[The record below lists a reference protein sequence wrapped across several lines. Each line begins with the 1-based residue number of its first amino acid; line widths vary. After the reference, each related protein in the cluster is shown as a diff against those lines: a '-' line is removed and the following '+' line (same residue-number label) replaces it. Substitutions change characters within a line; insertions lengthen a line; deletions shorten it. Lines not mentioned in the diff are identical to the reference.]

1 MYKYILIIYMKK
13 FRRKNIHRTK
23 GHSNQSWHQSKK
35 TLRPLLNVKKSLN
48 SVRER
53 TTTSSPPASPSTQ
66 DGESDPG
73 LDEDGKSKLKRRP
86 RPEPL
91 IIPPPKPSTFIPPS
105 LYPSITSYQSNL
117 RSPVRLP
124 DSVVVLPPYTPPP
137 ILSPV
142 REGSGLYFST
152 FLTNIASNQSLPP
165 PPPTPKSATRSLLR
179 SCESRCLLCF
189 STTVTSGGGFSASC
203 AAFFFSLLQRVRKSR
218 LPFCP

>member
-1 MYKYILIIYMKK
+1 M
-13 FRRKNIHRTK
+13 
-23 GHSNQSWHQSKK
+23 
-35 TLRPLLNVKKSLN
+35 
-48 SVRER
+48 
-53 TTTSSPPASPSTQ
+53 
-66 DGESDPG
+66 DPG
-73 LDEDGKSKLKRRP
+73 LDEDGRPRLKRRP

-91 IIPPPKPSTFIPPS
+91 IIPPPKPSSFIQPA

-124 DSVVVLPPYTPPP
+124 DSVVLLPPYTPPP

-179 SCESRCLLCF
+179 TCQCRRPASSSVASGAVLSSPSLSPLQPVQRSRP
-189 STTVTSGGGFSASC
+189 
-203 AAFFFSLLQRVRKSR
+203 
-218 LPFCP
+218 PFCPWSPTPRRSASNRECQPAATGASSCSSVAEQLVN